1 MNETANILP
10 RRHRLRFIARLMCLV
25 VAVLFFYGQVL
36 GASYTHDHSDESP
49 EHSSCEVCI
58 LAVEDDNYFDL
69 TVEVNDDPDVSV
81 IWTQL
86 DKLALPEPGL
96 APGVKS
102 THRSVD
108 PPPEPRQRPSAARA
122 PPLLL
127 KI

>member
-1 MNETANILP
+1 
-10 RRHRLRFIARLMCLV
+10 MCLV

-36 GASYTHDHSDESP
+36 GASHTHD
-49 EHSSCEVCI
+49 HSSCEVCI
-58 LAVEDDNYFDL
+58 LVVEDDNYFDL